1 MSLPS
6 RQPDPKT
13 SSKLLKALAGHYTY
27 LRSKSDPTRKGK
39 KSGGTAGAEEAGE
52 WATVLEEE
60 LEDFVFQEVGR
71 IV

>member
-1 MSLPS
+1 MTPATL
-6 RQPDPKT
+6 QPDPKT

-39 KSGGTAGAEEAGE
+39 KSSGSGGTEEAGE

-60 LEDFVFQEVGR
+60 LEDFVFEEIGR

>member
-1 MSLPS
+1 MSLPC

-39 KSGGTAGAEEAGE
+39 KSGAAGAEEAGE